1 MVGGDQKPIF
11 FCKIL
16 VLFCPNLLEGG
27 VGAGGQVGGDKI
39 CMEKLILTAPL

>member
-27 VGAGGQVGGDKI
+27 VGAGGQVGGGKI
-39 CMEKLILTAPL
+39 CTEKSILTAPL